1 MFEICYNINEVVS
14 VSNVIF
20 NKSVE
25 FLAQIALFNEAY
37 SKSGLDESISKRL
50 LAAATDMG
58 THINKSVYGDDK
70 SAFNV
75 HLQEALKSSVECVYL
90 LKTLSSMNLFPYDYV
105 YLISMVQDIKNV
117 LIASINANKNTS
129 TVQSKWNKYNSKN
142 YSS

>member
-1 MFEICYNINEVVS
+1 MSNI
-14 VSNVIF
+14 IF

-37 SKSGLDESISKRL
+37 SKSGLDETISKRL
-50 LAAATDMG
+50 LDAASDMG

-70 SAFNV
+70 EDFTD
-75 HLQEALKSSVECVYL
+75 HLQEALKCSVECVYL

-105 YLISMVQDIKNV
+105 YLITLLQEIKNV
-117 LIASINANKNTS
+117 LIASINANKNNTAA
-129 TVQSKWNKYNSKN
+129 TNTCNKYNKRN

>member
-1 MFEICYNINEVVS
+1 
-14 VSNVIF
+14 VSNIIF

-37 SKSGLDESISKRL
+37 SKSGLDETISKRL
-50 LAAATDMG
+50 LAAASDMG

-70 SAFNV
+70 GAFNE
-75 HLQEALKSSVECVYL
+75 HLQEALKSAVECVYL

-117 LIASINANKNTS
+117 LIASINANKATS
-129 TVQSKWNKYNSKN
+129 ASQSRWDKYNSKN

>member
-1 MFEICYNINEVVS
+1 MSNI
-14 VSNVIF
+14 IF

-37 SKSGLDESISKRL
+37 SKSGLDETISKRL
-50 LAAATDMG
+50 LAAASDMG

-70 SAFNV
+70 GAFNE
-75 HLQEALKSSVECVYL
+75 HLQEALKSAVECVYL

-117 LIASINANKNTS
+117 LIASINANKATS
-129 TVQSKWNKYNSKN
+129 ASQSRWDKYNSKN

>member
-1 MFEICYNINEVVS
+1 M
-14 VSNVIF
+14 SNVIF

-70 SAFNV
+70 GAFNL
-75 HLQEALKSSVECVYL
+75 HLQEALKSAVECVYL

>member
-1 MFEICYNINEVVS
+1 MSNI
-14 VSNVIF
+14 IF

-37 SKSGLDESISKRL
+37 SKSGLDETISKRL
-50 LAAATDMG
+50 LEAASEMG

-70 SAFNV
+70 SAFND

-117 LIASINANKNTS
+117 LIASINANKNS
-129 TVQSKWNKYNSKN
+129 SAAASKWNKYNSTN

>member
-1 MFEICYNINEVVS
+1 MSNI
-14 VSNVIF
+14 IF

-37 SKSGLDESISKRL
+37 SKSGLDETISKRL
-50 LAAATDMG
+50 LAAASDMG

-70 SAFNV
+70 SAFND

-129 TVQSKWNKYNSKN
+129 ASQSKWNKYNSTN

>member
-1 MFEICYNINEVVS
+1 MSNI
-14 VSNVIF
+14 IF

-37 SKSGLDESISKRL
+37 SKSGLDETISKRL
-50 LAAATDMG
+50 LEAASEMG

-70 SAFNV
+70 GAFND
-75 HLQEALKSSVECVYL
+75 HLQEALKASVECVYL

-117 LIASINANKNTS
+117 LIASINANKNQS
-129 TVQSKWNKYNSKN
+129 AAVSKWNKYNSNN

>member
-1 MFEICYNINEVVS
+1 MSNI
-14 VSNVIF
+14 IF

-37 SKSGLDESISKRL
+37 SKSGLDETISKRL
-50 LAAATDMG
+50 LAAASDMG

-70 SAFNV
+70 GAFNE
-75 HLQEALKSSVECVYL
+75 HLQEALKSAVECVYL

-117 LIASINANKNTS
+117 LIASINANKATPAS
-129 TVQSKWNKYNSKN
+129 QSRWDKYNSKN

>member
-1 MFEICYNINEVVS
+1 MSNI
-14 VSNVIF
+14 IF

-37 SKSGLDESISKRL
+37 SKSGLDETISKRL
-50 LAAATDMG
+50 LEAASDMG

-70 SAFNV
+70 TAFNS
-75 HLQEALKSSVECVYL
+75 HLQEALKASVECVYL

-129 TVQSKWNKYNSKN
+129 AAQSKWNKYNNAN

>member
-1 MFEICYNINEVVS
+1 MSNI
-14 VSNVIF
+14 IF

-50 LAAATDMG
+50 LDAASDMG

-70 SAFNV
+70 GEFTN
-75 HLQEALKSSVECVYL
+75 HLQEALKNAVECVYL
-90 LKTLSSMNLFPYDYV
+90 LKTLSSMNIFPYDYI

-117 LIASINANKNTS
+117 LIASINANKSSS
-129 TVQSKWNKYNSKN
+129 TSKWNKYHNTN

>member
-1 MFEICYNINEVVS
+1 M
-14 VSNVIF
+14 SNVIF
-20 NKSVE
+20 SKSVE

-37 SKSGLDESISKRL
+37 SKSGLDETISKRL
-50 LAAATDMG
+50 LQAASDMG

-70 SAFNV
+70 GAFND
-75 HLQEALKSSVECVYL
+75 HLHEALKSAVECVYL

-117 LIASINANKNTS
+117 LIASINANKAS
-129 TVQSKWNKYNSKN
+129 SAAQSKWNKYNSTN

>member
-1 MFEICYNINEVVS
+1 MSNI
-14 VSNVIF
+14 IF

-37 SKSGLDESISKRL
+37 SKSGLDETISKRL
-50 LAAATDMG
+50 LDAASDMG

-70 SAFNV
+70 EDFTD
-75 HLQEALKSSVECVYL
+75 HLQEALKCSVECVYL

-105 YLISMVQDIKNV
+105 YLITLLREIKNV
-117 LIASINANKNTS
+117 LIASINANKSNTAATS
-129 TVQSKWNKYNSKN
+129 TWNKYNKGN